1 MNLTSF
7 TESHQVS
14 DQFIPISVTDYLVD
28 YEPMQLTD
36 KDLIAC
42 ALTEP
47 FQTPQATN
55 NDAHPNDK
63 PATFISHSIQSGAE
77 QPITQEATYN
87 PQPMEEQVTTQQ
99 TQQVGTFSPANPV
112 QSGVAERA
120 VIAEP
125 TAQAAT
131 FCPDQNVQN
140 GVERQVP

>member
-7 TESHQVS
+7 TKSHQVS
-14 DQFIPISVTDYLVD
+14 DQFIPISVTDYRVD

-36 KDLIAC
+36 EDLIAC

-55 NDAHPNDK
+55 NDAQPNDK

-99 TQQVGTFSPANPV
+99 TQQ
-112 QSGVAERA
+112 
-120 VIAEP
+120 
-125 TAQAAT
+125 AALSVLLT
-131 FCPDQNVQN
+131 LYKVELQRGLSLQNQLLRRPHSVLI
-140 GVERQVP
+140 RMCKMA